1 MNTYFVANDITGRQ
15 GKEACNL
22 LGMCGLTM
30 YGIICSTFGDSIEG
44 NCLNLLGTGRENHPE
59 LLATLSGGQTFSNL
73 DLSHVYQQ
81 VSKQKIPKCMTVFM
95 TKITHKGLYKYTR
108 ILFRDASA
116 PARLQCIMETLQ
128 QELQGIC
135 LHLDDVLVTCRL
147 HN

>member
-1 MNTYFVANDITGRQ
+1 MANDITGRQ
-15 GKEACNL
+15 GKEASNL
-22 LGMCGLTM
+22 LSMCGLTM

-44 NCLNLLGTGRENHPE
+44 NCLNLLGTGRENHQE
-59 LLATLSGGQTFSNL
+59 LLATLSGGRTFSNL

-81 VSKQKIPKCMTVFM
+81 VPLTEDSQCMTVFM
-95 TKITHKGLYKYTR
+95 TMITHKGLYKYTR

-116 PARLQCIMETLQ
+116 PARLQCIMKTLQ

-135 LHLDDVLVTCRL
+135 VYLDNILVTCRL

>member
-1 MNTYFVANDITGRQ
+1 MTSQVDRA
-15 GKEACNL
+15 KKHASNL
-22 LGMCGLTM
+22 LSMCALTM

-44 NCLNLLGTGRENHPE
+44 NCLNLLGTSRENHQE
-59 LLATLSGGQTFSNL
+59 LLATLLGGQILPKL

-81 VSKQKIPKCMTVFM
+81 VPLTEDSKCMTVFM
-95 TKITHKGLYKYTR
+95 TKITHNGLYKYTR
-108 ILFRDASA
+108 ILFREASA

-135 LHLDDVLVTCRL
+135 VYLDDILVTCRL